1 MRDKTTN
8 QNLKDMKFHL
18 YGQKGLTELPSGT
31 TVQDLRSLAH
41 FNRVIKNYLK
51 MRKIEK
57 TK

>member
-18 YGQKGLTELPSGT
+18 YEQKGLTELPSGA
-31 TVQDLRSLAH
+31 TVRDLRSLAH

>member
-1 MRDKTTN
+1 
-8 QNLKDMKFHL
+8 MKFHL

-31 TVQDLRSLAH
+31 TAQDLRSLAH

>member
-1 MRDKTTN
+1 
-8 QNLKDMKFHL
+8 MKLHL